1 MKKIKVI
8 NVKTGK
14 VSEITPFA
22 WDMMKKTGRHKSFDI
37 IDESGRE
44 KIKFTPTPSP
54 SQTPSKKTK
63 KNVEVETPIEKPEST
78 IDETSESQIN

>member
-14 VSEITPFA
+14 VSEITPMA
-22 WDMMKKTGRHKSFDI
+22 WDIMKKTGRHKQFDI
-37 IDESGRE
+37 IDESARE
-44 KIKFTPTPSP
+44 KIKFTPSPTP
-54 SQTPSKKTK
+54 TPNKKTK
-63 KNVEVETPIEKPEST
+63 KNVEVETPIQTPEST

>member
-14 VSEITPFA
+14 VSEITHVA
-22 WDMMKKTGRHKSFDI
+22 WDMMKKTGRHKQFDI

-44 KIKFTPTPSP
+44 KIKFTPTP
-54 SQTPSKKTK
+54 TPTPTPIKKTK
-63 KNVEVETPIEKPEST
+63 KTIDVETPIEKTEST
-78 IDETSESQIN
+78 IDETSESHIN

>member
-14 VSEITPFA
+14 VSEITHVA
-22 WDMMKKTGRHKSFDI
+22 WDLMKKTGRHKQFDI

-44 KIKFTPTPSP
+44 KITFTQTPTPKKP
-54 SQTPSKKTK
+54 NKKT
-63 KNVEVETPIEKPEST
+63 VDVETPIEKTEST

>member
-14 VSEITPFA
+14 VSEITPVA
-22 WDMMKKTGRHKSFDI
+22 WDMMKKTGRHKQFDI

-54 SQTPSKKTK
+54 TPTKKTK
-63 KNVEVETPIEKPEST
+63 KNVEVETPIQTPEST
-78 IDETSESQIN
+78 IDETSESHIN

>member
-14 VSEITPFA
+14 VSEITPVA
-22 WDMMKKTGRHKSFDI
+22 WDMMKKTGRHKQFDI

-44 KIKFTPTPSP
+44 KIKFTPTP
-54 SQTPSKKTK
+54 TPTPTKKTK
-63 KNVEVETPIEKPEST
+63 KNVEVETPIQTPEST
-78 IDETSESQIN
+78 IDETSESHIN

>member
-14 VSEITPFA
+14 VSEITPVA
-22 WDMMKKTGRHKSFDI
+22 WDIMKKTGRHKQFDI

-54 SQTPSKKTK
+54 TPTKKTK
-63 KNVEVETPIEKPEST
+63 KNVEVETPIQTPEST
-78 IDETSESQIN
+78 IDETSESHIN

>member
-14 VSEITPFA
+14 VSEITPVA
-22 WDMMKKTGRHKSFDI
+22 WDIMKKTGRHKQFDI

-44 KIKFTPTPSP
+44 KIKFTPTP
-54 SQTPSKKTK
+54 TPSKKTK
-63 KNVEVETPIEKPEST
+63 KNVEVETPIQTPEST
-78 IDETSESQIN
+78 IDETSESHIN